1 MKLIDKIKNFFNN
14 IKSCFTTKPKV
25 IIRDKVKAIETK
37 TNSEE
42 NKEKLDQNL
51 IFNLVKLIL
60 IYLII
65 LNILIKELF

>member
-42 NKEKLDQNL
+42 NKEN
-51 IFNLVKLIL
+51 
-60 IYLII
+60 
-65 LNILIKELF
+65 